1 METFLIHLEELTWYS
16 FGLGYLFV
24 DDPQSQ
30 DGLVKK
36 LGMIKSKMYDVI
48 PVVRI
53 LVEASP
59 LSSKHSQ
66 NSTVENLGA
75 STMLAPLC
83 FHNVHPFSTT
93 QN

>member
-1 METFLIHLEELTWYS
+1 MIPT
-16 FGLGYLFV
+16 V
-24 DDPQSQ
+24 RM
-30 DGLVKK
+30 
-36 LGMIKSKMYDVI
+36 LGMIESNMYDAI

-66 NSTVENLGA
+66 NSPVENPGA
-75 STMLAPLC
+75 STTLAPLY

-93 QN
+93 QK

>member
-1 METFLIHLEELTWYS
+1 MIL

-24 DDPQSQ
+24 DDPHSQ

-48 PVVRI
+48 HVIPVVRI
-53 LVEASP
+53 LVEVSP

-66 NSTVENLGA
+66 NSPVENPGA
-75 STMLAPLC
+75 STTLAPLC

-93 QN
+93 QK